1 MQGEKI
7 DLSKPVLAIYDIRGI
22 QNYIFRTNRVK
33 EIIGASNIV
42 QDLFETILKE
52 SVDSVLKKESDPERY
67 RINWRP
73 VSYTHLTLP
82 TNSRV

>member
-42 QDLFETILKE
+42 QDLFETILKNRWI
-52 SVDSVLKKESDPERY
+52 LF
-67 RINWRP
+67 
-73 VSYTHLTLP
+73 
-82 TNSRV
+82 